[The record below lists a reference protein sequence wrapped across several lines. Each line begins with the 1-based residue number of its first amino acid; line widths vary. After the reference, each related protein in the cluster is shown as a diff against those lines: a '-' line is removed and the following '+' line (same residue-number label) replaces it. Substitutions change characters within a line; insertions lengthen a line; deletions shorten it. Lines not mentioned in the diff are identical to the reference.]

1 MYKNYFPVING
12 IKIKRYDLKSSFASG
27 LAAGF
32 QFIEDIY
39 EHFNKV
45 IDGSDFSAIYVVG
58 DLHGCYSLLMQELE
72 KVHFNFEKD
81 LLICTGDLVDRGNEN
96 LECVSLVSQPWFYCV
111 RGNHEE
117 MCIKSRDDAWI
128 QDIHAQN
135 GGEWFYLLSTE
146 NRMNSVKFFGTSFGH

>member
-1 MYKNYFPVING
+1 M
-12 IKIKRYDLKSSFASG
+12 DLIS
-27 LAAGF
+27 LP
-32 QFIEDIY
+32 
-39 EHFNKV
+39 
-45 IDGSDFSAIYVVG
+45 YVVG

-117 MCIKSRDDAWI
+117 MCIKGRDDAWI
-128 QDIHAQN
+128 QDMHAQN
-135 GGEWFYLLSTE
+135 GGEWFYLLLTE
-146 NRMNSVKFFGTSFGH
+146 NRMNSVKFFRHFLWPLN